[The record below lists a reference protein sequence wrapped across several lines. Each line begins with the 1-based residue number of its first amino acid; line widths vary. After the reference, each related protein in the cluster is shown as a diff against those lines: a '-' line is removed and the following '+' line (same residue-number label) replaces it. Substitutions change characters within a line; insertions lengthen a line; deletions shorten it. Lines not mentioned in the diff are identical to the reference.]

1 MATSLVIGERHS
13 YWAPMAVALVIG
25 RSRYAALSASR
36 RRGSART
43 FGLARNS
50 PWTGLGFW
58 LLLAWTPD
66 IVLAIDPRYRIAAL
80 VLLPLL
86 FLWESWYPRI
96 WLWLHDATRLVSAEL
111 EPGIAAITER
121 A

>member
-1 MATSLVIGERHS
+1 
-13 YWAPMAVALVIG
+13 MAVALVIG

-66 IVLAIDPRYRIAAL
+66 IVLAIDPRYRSCSAAPVSL
-80 VLLPLL
+80 GK
-86 FLWESWYPRI
+86 
-96 WLWLHDATRLVSAEL
+96 LVSAHL
-111 EPGIAAITER
+111 ALAARCNATGER
-121 A
+121 RVGAGNRGDHRARLTLFLLSLDLSER